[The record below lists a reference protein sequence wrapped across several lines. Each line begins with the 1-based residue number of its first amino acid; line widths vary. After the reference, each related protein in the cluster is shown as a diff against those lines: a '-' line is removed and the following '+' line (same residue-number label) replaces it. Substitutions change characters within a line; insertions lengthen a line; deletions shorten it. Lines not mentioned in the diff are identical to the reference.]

1 MTRNVCK
8 TLLEKEMKKMLLIS
22 YLDYPYPAGICTR
35 INGLVKV
42 LVQSGF
48 EVTILAPIARDDA
61 RLPEKEQ
68 KNNYYIERINIRK
81 IFSVHESNK
90 FGKMLQ
96 WLIFSVIASLRV
108 IRYYIKNRSLIQYQ
122 SIYSAVPTLFAKF
135 LLRAKIIGDD
145 IVLIHPLINTLVI
158 KLTDVVVT
166 PSLRT
171 YWFARQL
178 RKLTLYVPNGVEQTL
193 HKRRTSDLK
202 PNNILFVGSLSF
214 DQNLK
219 AVENIF
225 KIASTLDKKSLK
237 FTILIVGGPLSYAEH
252 LTGHLLVRKG
262 KIKFLGRVTNDK
274 LIELYNSSRIGLLPF
289 FDDTPLLGGQRTK
302 ALEFFANHLL
312 VISGP
317 EGVKG
322 IHDLEPGKHYLL
334 ANSLDEMCAIVE
346 KCLSQP
352 EKYRKIATAGAKYI
366 SKNYSWE
373 TIAKNYVAL
382 IRSLTRKNAG

>member
-1 MTRNVCK
+1 
-8 TLLEKEMKKMLLIS
+8 MKKILLIS

-35 INGLVKV
+35 INGLVRV
-42 LVQSGF
+42 LVQNGF

-81 IFSVHESNK
+81 LFSVHESSK

-96 WLIFSVIASLRV
+96 WLIFSIIASLRV
-108 IRYYIKNRSLIQYQ
+108 ARYYIKNRSLIQYQ
-122 SIYSAVPTLFAKF
+122 SIYSAVPALFAKF

-145 IVLIHPLINTLVI
+145 IVLIHPLIDILVI
-158 KLTDVVVT
+158 KLTDVIVT

-219 AVENIF
+219 ALENIF
-225 KIASTLDKKSLK
+225 KIASTLDKKGLT

-252 LTGHLLVRKG
+252 LAGHLLVRKG

-274 LIELYNSSRIGLLPF
+274 LIELYNSSQIGLLPF
-289 FDDTPLLGGQRTK
+289 FEDTPLLGGQRTK

-322 IHDLEPGKHYLL
+322 IHGLEPGKHYLL
-334 ANSLDEMCAIVE
+334 ANSLDDMCMIIDN
-346 KCLSQP
+346 CLSQP
-352 EKYRKIATAGAKYI
+352 EKYQNIATAGARYI
-366 SKNYSWE
+366 LKNYSWG
-373 TIAKNYVAL
+373 TLTKDYVNL
-382 IRSLTRKNAG
+382 IQKLISLKA